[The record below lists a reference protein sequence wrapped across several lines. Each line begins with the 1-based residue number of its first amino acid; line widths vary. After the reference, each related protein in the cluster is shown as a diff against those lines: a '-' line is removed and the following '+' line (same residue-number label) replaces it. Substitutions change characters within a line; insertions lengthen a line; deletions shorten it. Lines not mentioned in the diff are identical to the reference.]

1 MLTKTGGE
9 SPLNFDY
16 KLIDIG
22 DGRRLEQFGSYIIDR
37 PCPVAEKIKKSDIE
51 LWSNRTA
58 FFDDETGWQIAENL
72 FKEWT
77 INVLDFTVRLKLSPS
92 GQVGIFPEQYP
103 NWSFLR
109 DIADTFTSKLTIL
122 NGFAYT
128 GVSTL
133 CTVNGIN
140 ETIHVDGSSSA
151 INWAKENFKMN
162 FNSSGAKFINEDMMT
177 FIYREVK
184 RRKRY
189 NGFIFD
195 PPEFGRGPKG
205 EWSLKKDLPKLI
217 DSINL
222 LADDPQFLIFTTHS
236 QWLTK
241 KELANLMSKVKFIDK
256 NYDIFDL
263 NITSETNKTLNLGFC
278 FRWHKK

>member
-1 MLTKTGGE
+1 MLTKIGGE

-22 DGRRLEQFGSYIIDR
+22 EGRKLEQFGSYLIDR
-37 PCPVAEKIKKSDIE
+37 PCPIAENLKKTDNAPWDERI
-51 LWSNRTA
+51 A
-58 FFDDETGWQIAENL
+58 YFDEDTGWQINENL

-77 INVLDFTVRLKLSPS
+77 INVIDFTVKLKFSTS

-103 NWSFLR
+103 NWIFLR
-109 DIADTFTSKLTIL
+109 NISDTFTNKLTIL

-128 GVSTL
+128 GISTL

-140 ETIHVDGSSSA
+140 ETVHVDGSSSA
-151 INWAKENFKMN
+151 INWAKENFKLN

-177 FIYREVK
+177 YINREIK
-184 RRKRY
+184 RGRKY

-205 EWSLKKDLPKLI
+205 EWTLKKDLPKLI
-217 DSINL
+217 DSINFISEE
-222 LADDPQFLIFTTHS
+222 PKFLIFTTHS
-236 QWLTK
+236 VWLK
-241 KELANLMSKVKFIDK
+241 KEDVVSLFKKIKFINN
-256 NYDIFDL
+256 NYELFDL
-263 NITSETNKTLNLGFC
+263 KITSETGKVLDLGFC
-278 FRWHKK
+278 FRWIA